1 MNPAVE
7 RDRTQFG
14 KYTLVERLGRGGM
27 ADVWKAMISGPAG
40 FQRTLVIKRILPH
53 LVEDEQFTQM
63 FVSEARLSAR
73 LNHAN
78 IVQVFEL
85 GDVDGE
91 LYLAMEYVRGRDL
104 VNVVRAQLMRGLP
117 PPGMG
122 AFVVREL
129 CRALAYAH
137 ALTDDDGQPLRLIHR
152 DVSPSNVMISFDGAV
167 KLLDFGIAKALAEAN
182 ENRTVTGTL
191 KGKFG
196 YMSPEQVEGKEVD
209 HRSDLFAAGV
219 VLHEI
224 LTGKRLFK
232 GASDLQTIAMVRD
245 ARVEPPSMINP
256 AVPREL
262 DEICLRALARVPDH
276 RYHGCDEM
284 AVALDEVV
292 HLLKWGP
299 ERLAAMQRELFPD
312 EPSHSNVVHMGPL
325 AQTAVAARNELT
337 VGALRRHEWKRRAA
351 WAGGTLAVLGVA
363 WLVAGRALHRDQPVI
378 VVAPPPAVATP
389 PPVAAPPPLPT
400 TVLVRVVTTPAGAD
414 VYVGDELEPRGQT
427 PLAMK
432 LPRSSQ
438 NLRLGVKLPGYEPQ
452 TSDLV
457 PDSDSRVQMTLVK
470 SAPPPRPIVLARPK
484 PAPKP
489 PAARPARPKP
499 PVPDLHRG
507 DVVDPFAR

>member
-1 MNPAVE
+1 M
-7 RDRTQFG
+7 QFG

-27 ADVWKAMISGPAG
+27 ADVWKARISGPAG

-53 LVEDEQFTQM
+53 LVEDEHFKAM

-85 GDVDGE
+85 GDVEGE
-91 LYLAMEYVRGRDL
+91 LYLAMEHVRGRDL

-117 PPGMG
+117 APGMG
-122 AFVVREL
+122 AFVAREL

-137 ALTDDDGQPLRLIHR
+137 GLTDDDGQPLRLIHR

-196 YMSPEQVEGKEVD
+196 YMSPEQVEGKDVD

-245 ARVEPPSMINP
+245 AKVDPPSAINA

-262 DEICLRALARVPDH
+262 DEICLKALARMPDE
-276 RYHGCDEM
+276 RWRGCDEM

-292 HLLKWGP
+292 HALKWGP
-299 ERLAAMQRELFPD
+299 ERLAAMHRELFPD

-325 AQTAVAARNELT
+325 AQTAVAARNDLT
-337 VGALRRHEWKRRAA
+337 VGALRRLEWRRRAA
-351 WAGGTLAVLGVA
+351 WAAGALALVGLV
-363 WLVAGRALHRDQPVI
+363 WLVAAKTLHRGE
-378 VVAPPPAVATP
+378 PAAATG
-389 PPVAAPPPLPT
+389 PVAAPW
-400 TVLVRVVTTPAGAD
+400 VAAHR
-414 VYVGDELEPRGQT
+414 R
-427 PLAMK
+427 
-432 LPRSSQ
+432 
-438 NLRLGVKLPGYEPQ
+438 
-452 TSDLV
+452 
-457 PDSDSRVQMTLVK
+457 
-470 SAPPPRPIVLARPK
+470 PRPRRCGCAW
-484 PAPKP
+484 
-489 PAARPARPKP
+489 
-499 PVPDLHRG
+499 
-507 DVVDPFAR
+507 